1 MRQEDT
7 HDVASHEQRAVR
19 TCCHVLLVSG
29 KRFEARARSANT
41 AEILLNQHD
50 LGGICRGC
58 SAYRSA
64 LPSERG
70 HIIHLVN
77 YVGNFLM
84 KGKQLGVFRSHGE
97 MGTTAETE
105 HFRAVDVQSYVWPV
119 F

>member
-1 MRQEDT
+1 MRQDDT
-7 HDVASHEQRAVR
+7 HDVARHETLAVR
-19 TCCHVLLVSG
+19 TCCHVLLVAG
-29 KRFEARARSANT
+29 KRFEARAGGTHT
-41 AEILLNQHD
+41 AQILLNQHD

-64 LPSERG
+64 PSGERR

-84 KGKQLGVFRSHGE
+84 KGKQLGVVRSHGE
-97 MGTTAETE
+97 MGATAETE
-105 HFRAVDVQSYVWPV
+105 HFRAVDIQSYVWPV